1 MVQKINLRAKIERH
15 SRILKDNLLKSN
27 ISKNTYSLSY
37 KIVLFLVIFVFPFY
51 PVLATLIYD
60 NTTVTEFYR
69 WDIDQSSILSSYEW
83 IDWGDGNTIFES
95 EDWNFLSVSTISDW
109 SRDLTWNNEIITY
122 EIQYWDSIA
131 LIASK
136 FWVSRNSIYWANN
149 FTADK
154 TIHPWEKI
162 KIPPVSW
169 LIHKVKKWDTIS
181 SIAMKYDINEEKILK
196 QNLLT
201 SEDPIKVWDEI
212 VIPWWIKKV
221 EVPVIKESKRLLTS
235 NTWKKANTKN
245 TNAKTWY
252 SFASSK
258 TEYVEDTWEYALT
271 KRTPKRSFNWWNC
284 TRFVAQYKN
293 VTWWWNAKDW
303 LWNAKANWVA
313 TWSNPTVWSIIVFN
327 GRWYNPRYWHVGIVT
342 SVSWGNIIVKDMN
355 YRALNEVTVRKVSAN
370 DGSIQWYIY
379 AD

>member
-1 MVQKINLRAKIERH
+1 MTPKINLKAKIERH

-37 KIVLFLVIFVFPFY
+37 KIVLFVIVVIFPFY
-51 PVLATLIYD
+51 PALASLVYD
-60 NTTVTEFYR
+60 NTVIDFYR
-69 WDIDQSSILSSYEW
+69 WDIDESSILSSYEW
-83 IDWGDGNTIFES
+83 IDWWDNNTIFES

-122 EIQYWDSIA
+122 EIKYWDSIA

-149 FTADK
+149 FNDSK
-154 TIHPWEKI
+154 IIHPWEKI

-169 LIHKVKKWDTIS
+169 LIHTVKKWDTIS
-181 SIAMKYDINEEKILK
+181 SIAMKYDVNEEKILK

-201 SEDPIKVWDEI
+201 SEDPIKIWDEI
-212 VIPWWIKKV
+212 VIPGWIKKV
-221 EVPVIKESKRLLTS
+221 EVPVIK
-235 NTWKKANTKN
+235 NAWKALAKNNTKK
-245 TNAKTWY
+245 TAYAKTWY
-252 SFASSK
+252 SFANSK
-258 TEYVEDTWEYALT
+258 TEYVEDSWEYALT
-271 KRTPKRSFNWWNC
+271 KRTAKRSFNRWNC

-303 LWNAKANWVA
+303 LRNAKANWVE

-342 SVSWGNIIVKDMN
+342 SVKDGSIVVKDMN
-355 YRALNEVTVRKVSAN
+355 YRALNEVTVRKVSTS
-370 DGSIQWYIY
+370 DSSIQWYIY

>member
-1 MVQKINLRAKIERH
+1 MTPKINLKAKIERH

-37 KIVLFLVIFVFPFY
+37 KIVLFVIVVIFPFY
-51 PVLATLIYD
+51 PALASLVYD
-60 NTTVTEFYR
+60 NTVIDFYR
-69 WDIDQSSILSSYEW
+69 WDIDESSILSSYEW
-83 IDWGDGNTIFES
+83 IDWWDSNTIFES

-109 SRDLTWNNEIITY
+109 SRDLSWNNEIVTY
-122 EIQYWDSIA
+122 EIKYWDSIA

-149 FTADK
+149 FTDSK
-154 TIHPWEKI
+154 IIHPGEKI

-169 LIHKVKKWDTIS
+169 LIHTVKKWDTVS
-181 SIAMKYDINEEKILK
+181 SIAMKYDVNEEKILK

-221 EVPVIKESKRLLTS
+221 EVPVIK
-235 NTWKKANTKN
+235 NAGKALAKNNTKK
-245 TNAKTWY
+245 TTYAKTWY

-258 TEYVEDTWEYALT
+258 TEYVEDSWEYALT
-271 KRTPKRSFNWWNC
+271 KRTAKRSFNRWNC

-303 LWNAKANWVA
+303 LRNAKANWVE

-342 SVSWGNIIVKDMN
+342 SVKDGSIVVKDMN
-355 YRALNEVTVRKVSAN
+355 YRALNEVTVRKVSTS
-370 DGSIQWYIY
+370 DSSIQWYIY